1 MQRLL
6 VFQSLWAMERRRPD
20 GLEWPLEEK
29 IRMIAEAGF
38 DGASVD
44 FGDLAFARQATG
56 LLRERGLT
64 WQIEAFISTV
74 EALKP
79 ILEGAREL
87 GGTHIN
93 LLPVVR
99 PYTLEECVPYIEGWR
114 ALAAEAGVKLN
125 IETHRNEMTTDLIF
139 TLHLLD
145 RFPDLRLEADLSH
158 FLVGREFWHPIS
170 EENHAHIHRILDNAW
185 GLQGRI
191 GSREQ
196 IQIQIDFPQ
205 HRHWVELFLSW
216 WEYGMRSW
224 RRRAAPDDSLTFLCE
239 LGPKEYAITGPDG
252 YELSDRWLEAQR
264 LKTMVRDLWARLD
277 AEATAAPDDRSR
289 TQ

>member
-1 MQRLL
+1 MQKLF

-44 FGDLAFARQATG
+44 FGDLTFARQATG
-56 LLRERGLT
+56 LLRQHGLT

-74 EALKP
+74 EGLKP
-79 ILEGAREL
+79 VLDGAREL

-99 PYTLEECVPYIEGWR
+99 PYRLEECVPYIEGWR

-158 FLVGREFWHPIS
+158 FLVGREFWYPIS
-170 EENHAHIHRILDNAW
+170 EENHALIHRILDNAW
-185 GLQGRI
+185 GLQGRV

-205 HRHWVELFLSW
+205 HRHWVELFLTW

-224 RRRAAPDDSLTFLCE
+224 RRRAGRDDSLTFLCE

-252 YELSDRWLEAQR
+252 YELSDRWAEAQT

-277 AEATAAPDDRSR
+277 AEEAAQGRNRER
-289 TQ
+289 TR

>member
-1 MQRLL
+1 MQKLL

-44 FGDLAFARQATG
+44 FGDLDFARDATT
-56 LLRERGLT
+56 LLRQHGLA
-64 WQIEAFISTV
+64 WQIEAFVSTV
-74 EALKP
+74 EGLKP

-114 ALAAEAGVKLN
+114 SLAAAAGIKLN

-158 FLVGREFWHPIS
+158 FLVGREFWYPIS
-170 EENHAHIHRILDNAW
+170 EENHALIHRILDNAW
-185 GLQGRI
+185 GLQGRV

-205 HRHWVELFLSW
+205 HRHWVELFLTW

-224 RRRAAPDDSLTFLCE
+224 RRRAGPDDSLTFLCE

-252 YELSDRWLEAQR
+252 YELSDRWTEAQT
-264 LKTMVRDLWARLD
+264 LQTMARDLWARIEAED
-277 AEATAAPDDRSR
+277 AAKVRDQGRA
-289 TQ
+289 